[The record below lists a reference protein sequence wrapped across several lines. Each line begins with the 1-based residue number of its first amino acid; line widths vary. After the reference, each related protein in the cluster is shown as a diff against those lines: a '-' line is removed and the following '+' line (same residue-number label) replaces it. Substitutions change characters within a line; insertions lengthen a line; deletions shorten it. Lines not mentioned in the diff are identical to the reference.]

1 LIYGGVTVDQT
12 EEGKLM
18 SFKTKILIYLVILGI
33 FDFIIPIPITALV
46 LIYVLFQE
54 PRWFKEWV
62 EEIYRP

>member
-1 LIYGGVTVDQT
+1 
-12 EEGKLM
+12 M
-18 SFKTKILIYLVILGI
+18 SFKTKILIYLIILGI

-62 EEIYRP
+62 EEIYRPL